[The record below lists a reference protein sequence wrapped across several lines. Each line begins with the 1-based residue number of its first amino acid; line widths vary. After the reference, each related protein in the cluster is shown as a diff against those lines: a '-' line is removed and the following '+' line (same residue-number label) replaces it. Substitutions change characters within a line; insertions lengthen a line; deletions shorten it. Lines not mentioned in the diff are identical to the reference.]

1 MLPPKKSTAKK
12 PNPAKKYKNTSSEV
26 DWDKVRAFNDNT
38 AVQLAKVFDP
48 TGISSYP
55 DVYYAAKDLAEGKGS
70 WGELGLN
77 VLGALP
83 MVGKSKVLF
92 KLNKASNATKTVK
105 NTKKVLKTVEK
116 VAEKANKIVN
126 APINKLKPLATSTK
140 VIPKVIGKGAQK
152 TEAVAKTLGKPLS
165 PKNQVSSTKQITK
178 TDAKNVVVDL
188 LDIGNV
194 AADVKAVTK
203 STTEVAPKQ
212 EVQPVKPVTKEKVK
226 PRIVYYNTNPKH
238 GEVETP
244 GKEEGVSYAPITNSI
259 QLEKWKNQKL
269 AYGTNSQGIM
279 KKKMNPVK
287 RYANGTN
294 AKGMDP
300 NHYIISPA
308 EALNDYNIMLAKAE
322 AKANSNPWL
331 PIVAIAGQ
339 ALQTGIGIAGK
350 AAMAKAGNAGETDEE
365 DKAAM
370 GMNNVQQDV
379 EVEGG
384 EMFETPQGQVGEF
397 KGPSHEQG
405 GIPLEVGQ
413 DVEEGTK
420 VYSDRLKIGDKTLAE
435 RKATRERQIANLEKI
450 ASDNLADEAVKNAA
464 KRKMMA
470 IQKEEAADLQFQ
482 DQVNNLQ
489 AMADTMVQTFA
500 CGTGM
505 KGVQK
510 MDKGGIIGEPKYDKF
525 GNPIVDIASLLQTPG
540 VIPSNQIDYSTN
552 YQSLPKTDLNAPSV
566 KEAPVIDLTDPKNNP
581 ANYETNIIKNLHDGL
596 GITPDTPG
604 YGTAWGVK
612 SNKALFEDLIK
623 LGYKDAIEDKEKGFT
638 GWDLSK
644 QEILNQF
651 SDSKDTDV
659 EDLRKKYNLTNIG
672 QKYKGG
678 EPLLKDE
685 TVSTI
690 TEDQL
695 LAGTEE
701 AMRNADI
708 ESDMAFYTPGQ
719 VGTPIVKEEEGKKE
733 PSKLA
738 KVLEGNMPAV
748 GDITKLIGNYLGMT
762 AGIKTAAE
770 QRSTDVTHR
779 NVFANAGEESQR
791 LLDNA
796 KQGIETSK
804 AQAIVKATTVGRGG
818 KKGARGSA
826 RGVNTMRGMDWLY
839 DTALQQQ
846 IAEISANAANQ
857 IANIDTQKSQ
867 MAMNA
872 DQLKGQGEYQAAM
885 ANEAAKDAYYTALG
899 LGRKDFATGLQQT
912 GKDLNDMKENK
923 IIEGLM
929 KQYGTYFI
937 GDKSGVRAKTYE
949 EITGGKEDKKGS
961 TTSEKLEVKIDTE
974 GNEYIIVGGK
984 KQLIKR
990 K

>member
-1 MLPPKKSTAKK
+1 M
-12 PNPAKKYKNTSSEV
+12 
-26 DWDKVRAFNDNT
+26 
-38 AVQLAKVFDP
+38 
-48 TGISSYP
+48 
-55 DVYYAAKDLAEGKGS
+55 
-70 WGELGLN
+70 
-77 VLGALP
+77 
-83 MVGKSKVLF
+83 SK
-92 KLNKASNATKTVK
+92 
-105 NTKKVLKTVEK
+105 
-116 VAEKANKIVN
+116 
-126 APINKLKPLATSTK
+126 
-140 VIPKVIGKGAQK
+140 
-152 TEAVAKTLGKPLS
+152 
-165 PKNQVSSTKQITK
+165 
-178 TDAKNVVVDL
+178 
-188 LDIGNV
+188 
-194 AADVKAVTK
+194 
-203 STTEVAPKQ
+203 
-212 EVQPVKPVTKEKVK
+212 
-226 PRIVYYNTNPKH
+226 R
-238 GEVETP
+238 
-244 GKEEGVSYAPITNSI
+244 
-259 QLEKWKNQKL
+259 
-269 AYGTNSQGIM
+269 
-279 KKKMNPVK
+279 KMNPVK

-331 PIVAIAGQ
+331 PIVAGIGKAM
-339 ALQTGIGIAGK
+339 QTGIGIAGK
-350 AAMAKAGNAGETDEE
+350 AAMGKAGAGGGEGLGEINENIDVDAINKFNFSSNDASLNTGVT
-365 DKAAM
+365 AAM

-420 VYSDRLKIGDKTLAE
+420 VYSDRLKIGKKTLAE

-450 ASDNLADEAVKNAA
+450 ASNNLADEAVKNAA
-464 KRKMMA
+464 KRKMQA

-482 DQVNNLQ
+482 DQVNNIQ

-505 KGVQK
+505 KGIK
-510 MDKGGIIGEPKYDKF
+510 KYALGTNEAGIEEEVDAF
-525 GNPIVDIASLLQTPG
+525 GNPIKKPIIDLQSMTMTPG
-540 VIPSNQIDYSTN
+540 VMGTAKPVVKQYSTVPVKPGAPDYMKKLEVSPTSTFAN
-552 YQSLPKTDLNAPSV
+552 NFGEKIETFTDYGAQDFLDTFDPT
-566 KEAPVIDLTDPKNNP
+566 VIDANNKQQE
-581 ANYETNIIKNLHDGL
+581 A
-596 GITPDTPG
+596 
-604 YGTAWGVK
+604 
-612 SNKALFEDLIK
+612 
-623 LGYKDAIEDKEKGFT
+623 KDDA
-638 GWDLSK
+638 
-644 QEILNQF
+644 
-651 SDSKDTDV
+651 
-659 EDLRKKYNLTNIG
+659 
-672 QKYKGG
+672 
-678 EPLLKDE
+678 
-685 TVSTI
+685 
-690 TEDQL
+690 
-695 LAGTEE
+695 
-701 AMRNADI
+701 
-708 ESDMAFYTPGQ
+708 AFYTPGQ
-719 VGTPIVKEEEGKKE
+719 VGTAKADKTKKE

-738 KVLEGNMPAV
+738 KALESNMPAV

-826 RGVNTMRGMDWLY
+826 RGVNTMRATDWLY
-839 DTALQQQ
+839 DTALQEQ
-846 IAEISANAANQ
+846 IAQISANAAQQ
-857 IANIDTQKSQ
+857 IAGIDTQKSSV
-867 MAMNA
+867 AMSA

-899 LGRKDFATGLQQT
+899 LGRKDFATGMQQT

-929 KQYGTYFI
+929 KNYGTYFV
-937 GDKSGVRAKTYE
+937 GDRSGVKAKTYE
-949 EITGGKEDKKGS
+949 EITGGKDKKGS
-961 TTSEKLEVKIDTE
+961 TASEKLEVKIDTE